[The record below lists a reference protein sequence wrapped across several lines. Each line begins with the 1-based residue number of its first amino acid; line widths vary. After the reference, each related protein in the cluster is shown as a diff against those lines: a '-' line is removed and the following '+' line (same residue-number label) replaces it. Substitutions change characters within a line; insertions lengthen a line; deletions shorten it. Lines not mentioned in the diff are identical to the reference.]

1 MGLLLFLYGILL
13 YRNMIVKKKV
23 QLFSGN
29 SCTDLWIVVWT
40 IATNNYSQL
49 RKEIYTSK
57 KPTAIAVGFW
67 RRRRDLN
74 PRCTFA
80 HYSLSRGAPS
90 ATWVL
95 LHVDGL
101 YALASKK
108 KLAER
113 EGFEP
118 PVPFG
123 ITGFQDQ
130 RHQPLGHLSLLEPA
144 LIIIAQ
150 PLTFVNPILQFRKFL
165 SVAISKIS
173 FLKAGIRLCVLSV

>member
-1 MGLLLFLYGILL
+1 MKWGFDRKTSQSCITKPKLGWFSDISAYICIFNT
-13 YRNMIVKKKV
+13 RNCKKKEHRHCINIGV
-23 QLFSGN
+23 
-29 SCTDLWIVVWT
+29 LW
-40 IATNNYSQL
+40 
-49 RKEIYTSK
+49 
-57 KPTAIAVGFW
+57 W

-95 LHVDGL
+95 LHRTGSSMKL
-101 YALASKK
+101 CFPEG

-130 RHQPLGHLSLLEPA
+130 RHQPLGHLSSTQPA
-144 LIIIAQ
+144 KEIIAC
-150 PLTFVNPILQFRKFL
+150 FAWHVNHFFFYKHFFFCRA
-165 SVAISKIS
+165 AIQKWRS
-173 FLKAGIRLCVLSV
+173 LAGQTWEQIHMFI

>member
-1 MGLLLFLYGILL
+1 M
-13 YRNMIVKKKV
+13 
-23 QLFSGN
+23 
-29 SCTDLWIVVWT
+29 
-40 IATNNYSQL
+40 
-49 RKEIYTSK
+49 
-57 KPTAIAVGFW
+57 
-67 RRRRDLN
+67 N

-95 LHVDGL
+95 LHRTGSSMKL
-101 YALASKK
+101 CFPEG

-130 RHQPLGHLSLLEPA
+130 RHQPLGHLSSTQPA
-144 LIIIAQ
+144 KEIIAC
-150 PLTFVNPILQFRKFL
+150 FAWHVNHFFLLQVLFL
-165 SVAISKIS
+165 LQSCNTEVEKPCRPNVET
-173 FLKAGIRLCVLSV
+173 KALSRSAHFDRCTGYAPGMYLCLAYWPSLPSIRPAAEAKGGAQLPCGSLP